1 MNNFNV
7 ITVPS
12 FSDFVEEACPAQ
24 VVRLVLGE
32 KSYHFH
38 GLPSTEITLDLQALS
53 DRNELI
59 WLNKSLT
66 VTGFRRNGDFDDPRE
81 QARYEAMYDL
91 ERIVQQR
98 LETLGF
104 EVRAG
109 RYVLPDALK
118 PLNGIVD
125 CAEWY
130 RNENERLQVQ
140 AVDSRED
147 GQG

>member
-1 MNNFNV
+1 MNDFNV

-12 FSDFVEEACPAQ
+12 FSDFVEEARPAQ

-32 KSYHFH
+32 KTHRFH
-38 GLPSTEITLDLQALS
+38 GLPSTEITLDLQALN

-59 WLNKSLT
+59 WLSKSLT

-98 LETLGF
+98 LERLGF

-109 RYVLPDALK
+109 RYVLPGDLT

-130 RNENERLQVQ
+130 RDEDERLQVR
-140 AVDSRED
+140 AVEGGKESR
-147 GQG
+147 